1 MQEEVAGEA
10 VKSPSL
16 EMFKTQFDKGQ
27 EQADHSWP
35 CFDMWVDQ
43 TTSFTTQV
51 ILNVS
56 SHEMVLPLPL

>member
-1 MQEEVAGEA
+1 MSGEA

-16 EMFKTQFDKGQ
+16 EMFKTWFDKVQ

-35 CFDMWVDQ
+35 CFETWMDQ
-43 TTSFTTQV
+43 MTSFITQV

-56 SHEMVLPLPL
+56 SHEMVLALPL